1 MNALRLMLALALAG
15 AALIAIRL
23 PATSVAILALA
34 LFGLRAAVGWSL
46 RNLLQTFLPV
56 ALFAG
61 TVALL
66 QWINGTTDFAV
77 PVRTIA
83 VFLLLTL
90 ATSLAPWEWIAAGLS
105 PRSRWYHAG
114 LFLLFVRHFVV
125 VLTAE
130 TRRTLQARAMSAPRL
145 LHPGGA
151 TALAQALVSICRRT
165 LIRAERFYAA
175 QSLNGIAQ

>member
-1 MNALRLMLALALAG
+1 MNALRLILSLTLVG

-23 PATSVAILALA
+23 PALPMAILAVA
-34 LFGLRAAVGWSL
+34 LVGLRAATGRRL
-46 RNLLQTFLPV
+46 RALLRMSFPV

-66 QWINGTTDFAV
+66 QWINGTTDLAV
-77 PVRTIA
+77 PVRTITI
-83 VFLLLTL
+83 FLLLTL
-90 ATSLAPWEWIAAGLS
+90 ATSLAPWTWMAARLS
-105 PRSRWYHAG
+105 PRSRFYHAG
-114 LFLLFVRHFVV
+114 LFLLFVRHFAI
-125 VLTAE
+125 VLMAE
-130 TRRTLQARAMSAPRL
+130 TKRTLQARAMSAPRL

-151 TALAQALVSICRRT
+151 GSLAQAMVSIFRRT